1 MTSRRGES
9 TLREGRSREDEM
21 TRVIGALTLTFVLGS
36 AAAARAQDPSTPMD
50 PVVVTATKT
59 ETPVGQTGASVSV
72 ITREQIEQ
80 RQVTDVLQILRDQ
93 PGLSLSQTG
102 SRGAATSV
110 FIRGG
115 NNDMNLVLIDGMKV
129 NLGGGA
135 FDFGNITTVGIGR
148 VEIVRGPQSALYG
161 ADAMTGVI
169 QFFTPRGEGPFSAWV
184 SGEGGNYATYEVQT
198 GFSWGNKYAGV
209 FFEYGHVSTQGIL
222 PVNNDADNDTLAL
235 RLDLSPIPELDFTFT
250 GRYVASHVE
259 VPTEGAGDRF
269 DTLDP
274 HQFEN
279 VDRLILTLGG
289 RYRQTSWLEH
299 RVKLGASFIS
309 DRFVDPMDLGVPTD
323 AFSRKTT
330 SKETRYFVDYN
341 IALTPPKFW
350 QITPVIVVG
359 GSYEYQNF
367 KQRLHPVGDPNRTD
381 EWRETKS
388 FYLQEQ
394 FGWMERIFLNL
405 GGRYD
410 DSTAYGTK
418 LTPRVAG
425 AAVAPVTNT
434 RVRGAWGTGIKEPSF
449 FEQFGGFGIPG
460 NREIKSE
467 QSESWEAGFDQ
478 PFWGEKI
485 QLSATYFE
493 NRFKDLIAFV
503 SSTEGS
509 TNIQAAKTSG
519 VEAVLVVRPFP
530 GWSATANYTYLCT
543 KVTDDGGIMGQV
555 NFLRGEPLLRRPKRS
570 GSVSIGYAGDRV
582 RAVGT
587 LYVRGESED
596 VDFSGGF
603 PGTRKTRPGYD
614 KLDLALAVVLFKNV
628 IGLKE
633 ITWKARLQ
641 NAINER
647 YEETFGFS
655 SARISALTGFE
666 VRY

>member
-1 MTSRRGES
+1 
-9 TLREGRSREDEM
+9 M
-21 TRVIGALTLTFVLGS
+21 TRVIGVLTLVLVLGGPLT
-36 AAAARAQDPSTPMD
+36 AAGQDPSPTPTTTAPMD

-59 ETPVGQTGASVSV
+59 ETPAGQTGASVSV
-72 ITREQIEQ
+72 VTREQIEQ

-93 PGLSLSQTG
+93 PGLSLSQNGTRG
-102 SRGAATSV
+102 SLTNV

-115 NNDMNLVLIDGMKV
+115 NNNMNLVLIDGMKV

-135 FDFGNITTVGIGR
+135 FDFGTITTVGVGR
-148 VEIVRGPQSALYG
+148 MEIVRGPQSALYG

-169 QFFTPRGEGPFSAWV
+169 QLFTPRGEGPFSAWA
-184 SGEGGNYATYEVQT
+184 SAAGGNYATHEERA
-198 GFSWGNKYAGV
+198 GLSWGNQHAGV
-209 FFEYGHVSTQGIL
+209 FFEYGHYSTQGIL

-235 RLDLSPIPELDFTFT
+235 RLDLSPIPELDFAFT
-250 GRYVASHVE
+250 ARYVASHLE

-279 VDRLILTLGG
+279 VDRFVTTLGG

-323 AFSRKTT
+323 AFSPPEGTKTT
-330 SKETRYFVDYN
+330 SRETRYLVDYN

-350 QITPVIVVG
+350 QISPVFVLG
-359 GSYEYQNF
+359 AGYEYQDF
-367 KQRLHPVGDPNRTD
+367 TQRLHPVGDPNRTN

-388 FYLQEQ
+388 VYLQGQ
-394 FGWMERIFLNL
+394 LGWMDRVFLNL

-425 AAVAPVTNT
+425 AAVAPVTST

-449 FEQFGGFGIPG
+449 FEEFGGFGIPG
-460 NREIKSE
+460 NHEIKAE
-467 QSESWEAGFDQ
+467 QSESWEAGVDQ
-478 PFWGEKI
+478 PFWGERI

-493 NRFKDLIAFV
+493 NRFKDMIAFV
-503 SSTEGS
+503 SVTEGS
-509 TNIQAAKTSG
+509 TNIQAAKSSG

-530 GWSATANYTYLCT
+530 GWAATGSYTYLRT
-543 KVTDDGGIMGQV
+543 EVTDDGGITGQV
-555 NFLRGEPLLRRPKRS
+555 NFLKGEPLLRRPKHS
-570 GSVSIGYAGDRV
+570 GSVSIGYTGDRV

-587 LYVRGESED
+587 LYVKGESAD
-596 VDFSGGF
+596 VDFSSGF
-603 PGTRKTRPGYD
+603 PGRRVTLPGHD
-614 KLDLALAVVLFKNV
+614 KLDLSLAVVLFKNV

-633 ITWKARLQ
+633 ITWKTRLQ
-641 NAINER
+641 NVINEK
-647 YEETFGFS
+647 YEEVFGFS

>member
-1 MTSRRGES
+1 
-9 TLREGRSREDEM
+9 
-21 TRVIGALTLTFVLGS
+21 
-36 AAAARAQDPSTPMD
+36 MD

-59 ETPVGQTGASVSV
+59 ETPVGQTGSSVSV

-80 RQVTDVLQILRDQ
+80 RQATDVLQILRDQ
-93 PGLSLSQTG
+93 PGLSLTQTG
-102 SRGAATSV
+102 TRGGATSV
-110 FIRGG
+110 TIRGG
-115 NNDMNLVLIDGMKV
+115 NGNMNLVLIDGMKV
-129 NLGGGA
+129 NLGGGG
-135 FDFGNITTVGIGR
+135 FDFGNITTVGVGR

-169 QFFTPRGEGPFSAWV
+169 QLLSPRGEGPFSAWV
-184 SGEGGNYATYEVQT
+184 SAEGGNYATYEVQT

-250 GRYVASHVE
+250 GRYIASHVE

-274 HQFEN
+274 HQFQN
-279 VDRLILTLGG
+279 DDRFVTTLGG
-289 RYRQTSWLEH
+289 RYRQTTWLEH
-299 RVKLGASFIS
+299 RVKLGANFTSN
-309 DRFVDPMDLGVPTD
+309 RFVDPMDTGVPTD
-323 AFSRKTT
+323 AFSPPEGGKTT
-330 SKETRYFVDYN
+330 SKETRYFADYN

-388 FYLQEQ
+388 LYLQGQ
-394 FGWMERIFLNL
+394 LGWLDRVFLTA

-425 AAVAPVTNT
+425 AAVAPMTNT

-449 FEQFGGFGIPG
+449 FEEFGGFGIPG
-460 NREIKSE
+460 NPEIKAE

-478 PFWGEKI
+478 PFFGEKV

-503 SSTEGS
+503 SFTEGS
-509 TNIQAAKTSG
+509 MNIQAAKTSG

-530 GWSATANYTYLCT
+530 GWAATGTYTYLRT
-543 KVTDDGGIMGQV
+543 EVTDDGGIGGQ
-555 NFLRGEPLLRRPKRS
+555 NEFPIGEPLLRRPKHS
-570 GSVSIGYAGDRV
+570 GSVSIGYTGDRV
-582 RAVGT
+582 RTVGT
-587 LYVRGESED
+587 LYVRGESID
-596 VDFSGGF
+596 RDFSS
-603 PGTRKTRPGYD
+603 PGSPRKTVPGYD

-633 ITWKARLQ
+633 ITWKTRLQ
-641 NAINER
+641 NVINER
-647 YEETFGFS
+647 YEEAFGFS

>member
-1 MTSRRGES
+1 
-9 TLREGRSREDEM
+9 M

-148 VEIVRGPQSALYG
+148 VEVVRGPQSALYG

-184 SGEGGNYATYEVQT
+184 SAEGGNYATYEART

-222 PVNNDADNDTLAL
+222 PVNNDNDNDTLAL

-250 GRYVASHVE
+250 GRYVASHLE

-269 DTLDP
+269 DTLEP

-299 RVKLGASFIS
+299 RVKLLDAIAALRNDASGNAPS
-309 DRFVDPMDLGVPTD
+309 VD
-323 AFSRKTT
+323 AATT
-330 SKETRYFVDYN
+330 SSAPSAHPEDRAGRIDDLQFVGRVKARAIEPELARPSERLGWERCDVGR
-341 IALTPPKFW
+341 LPP
-350 QITPVIVVG
+350 
-359 GSYEYQNF
+359 
-367 KQRLHPVGDPNRTD
+367 R
-381 EWRETKS
+381 
-388 FYLQEQ
+388 
-394 FGWMERIFLNL
+394 
-405 GGRYD
+405 
-410 DSTAYGTK
+410 K
-418 LTPRVAG
+418 LPDH
-425 AAVAPVTNT
+425 AAWV
-434 RVRGAWGTGIKEPSF
+434 
-449 FEQFGGFGIPG
+449 
-460 NREIKSE
+460 
-467 QSESWEAGFDQ
+467 
-478 PFWGEKI
+478 
-485 QLSATYFE
+485 
-493 NRFKDLIAFV
+493 
-503 SSTEGS
+503 
-509 TNIQAAKTSG
+509 
-519 VEAVLVVRPFP
+519 
-530 GWSATANYTYLCT
+530 
-543 KVTDDGGIMGQV
+543 
-555 NFLRGEPLLRRPKRS
+555 
-570 GSVSIGYAGDRV
+570 GSVSPV
-582 RAVGT
+582 RIRTTRSSGITKIFPSPTSPVRPPSQSASMVGWT
-587 LYVRGESED
+587 NPSETAISKRTFSES
-596 VDFSGGF
+596 
-603 PGTRKTRPGYD
+603 PILT
-614 KLDLALAVVLFKNV
+614 VVP
-628 IGLKE
+628 
-633 ITWKARLQ
+633 R
-641 NAINER
+641 
-647 YEETFGFS
+647 
-655 SARISALTGFE
+655 
-666 VRY
+666 